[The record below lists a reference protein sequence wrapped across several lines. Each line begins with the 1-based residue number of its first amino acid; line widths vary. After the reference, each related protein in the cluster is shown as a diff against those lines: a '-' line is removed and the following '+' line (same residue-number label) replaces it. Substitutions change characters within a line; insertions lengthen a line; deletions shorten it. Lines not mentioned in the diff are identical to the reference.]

1 MGHQHRHDHDRIFR
15 PLGLV
20 DRRGVGQRQ
29 FVEFRDIVLDLLA
42 VEIHRQH
49 PVLRIHLTDI
59 TQIAV
64 EHLLSIVVA
73 QLHHAVAL
81 SVGVAS
87 AAEARPRR
95 IQCLLQQQVQVRGA
109 HDTAVIVEISHG
121 QCRHLARRTVGDQ
134 VLRSIDALA
143 ALPFAHY
150 VIGPVIDAVEEWQ
163 VIVLL
168 PIIENLRQRIRP
180 VEIAPQIVIL
190 KRIAFCDSFKDFH
203 WIRF

>member
-1 MGHQHRHDHDRIFR
+1 M
-15 PLGLV
+15 

-59 TQIAV
+59 TLIAV

-121 QCRHLARRTVGDQ
+121 QCRHLAGRAVGCQ

-143 ALPFAHY
+143 ALPLAHC
-150 VIGPVIDAVEEWQ
+150 IIRPVIAAVEEWQ

>member
-1 MGHQHRHDHDRIFR
+1 MHALEEQGARKLPRAAS
-15 PLGLV
+15 
-20 DRRGVGQRQ
+20 GV
-29 FVEFRDIVLDLLA
+29 
-42 VEIHRQH
+42 
-49 PVLRIHLTDI
+49 
-59 TQIAV
+59 
-64 EHLLSIVVA
+64 
-73 QLHHAVAL
+73 
-81 SVGVAS
+81 
-87 AAEARPRR
+87 
-95 IQCLLQQQVQVRGA
+95 

-134 VLRSIDALA
+134 VLRCIDALA

-150 VIGPVIDAVEEWQ
+150 VIGPVIAAVEEWQ